1 MKFSAA
7 LSAVAIAAATAKTEF
22 CGEQNK
28 TETADYIIYNNLWGA
43 FDDPNGHQ
51 CTGLDS
57 VDGSTIAWHT
67 SFSWNGTAWQVKSF
81 ANAALK
87 FDHVPIANVTSIP
100 STIEFEFDYKG
111 KLVANVAF
119 DMFTTSILGG
129 NAEYE
134 VMVWLQAIGGA
145 GPLSNTGK
153 PIKEVNVGGVD
164 FSLYHGKNG
173 NMTVYSYVA
182 ANTTNSFSTDFKQFF
197 DELPANNTIAPEQYL
212 INVQAGTEPFVGNG
226 TLTVSKY
233 SVACTGLDSVD
244 DSNIAW
250 HTSYRWKGSK
260 LQVKLFANAA
270 LKFGKVPLSK
280 VKSIPST
287 IKYDFKSKG
296 KVVANVA
303 YDLFTISTP
312 DEDAEYEI
320 MVWLAA
326 VGGAGPISAMGM
338 PIKKGFTADFK
349 QFFHKLPAKH
359 TVSPKQ
365 YLTHVQAASAFSD
378 KAMCGDWDTA
388 VVGDYTLYNNLWGKD
403 NDPGTGHQCTTLVSA
418 SADNSTLGWT
428 TDYKW
433 GGITWNVKGYPN
445 VGLHFKPIELAN
457 VESIPTTI
465 NYTYEYEPT
474 TTANVA
480 YDLFTSST
488 PDGDFEFE
496 IMVWLAAIGT
506 AWPLSSEGKNIKNIT
521 VSGVEFMLNHGVNGN
536 MTVFSYV
543 ASELTENFSGDL
555 AEFIDNLPEDVAP
568 DAKQYLT
575 KVQCG
580 TESYH
585 AENATM
591 TVASY
596 TVAVNTLLQG
606 DIGFSSSPSIN

>member
-129 NAEYE
+129 NAE
-134 VMVWLQAIGGA
+134 
-145 GPLSNTGK
+145 
-153 PIKEVNVGGVD
+153 
-164 FSLYHGKNG
+164 
-173 NMTVYSYVA
+173 
-182 ANTTNSFSTDFKQFF
+182 
-197 DELPANNTIAPEQYL
+197 
-212 INVQAGTEPFVGNG
+212 
-226 TLTVSKY
+226 
-233 SVACTGLDSVD
+233 
-244 DSNIAW
+244 
-250 HTSYRWKGSK
+250 
-260 LQVKLFANAA
+260 
-270 LKFGKVPLSK
+270 
-280 VKSIPST
+280 
-287 IKYDFKSKG
+287 
-296 KVVANVA
+296 
-303 YDLFTISTP
+303 
-312 DEDAEYEI
+312 
-320 MVWLAA
+320 
-326 VGGAGPISAMGM
+326 
-338 PIKKGFTADFK
+338 
-349 QFFHKLPAKH
+349 
-359 TVSPKQ
+359 
-365 YLTHVQAASAFSD
+365 
-378 KAMCGDWDTA
+378 
-388 VVGDYTLYNNLWGKD
+388 
-403 NDPGTGHQCTTLVSA
+403 
-418 SADNSTLGWT
+418 
-428 TDYKW
+428 
-433 GGITWNVKGYPN
+433 
-445 VGLHFKPIELAN
+445 
-457 VESIPTTI
+457 
-465 NYTYEYEPT
+465 
-474 TTANVA
+474 
-480 YDLFTSST
+480 
-488 PDGDFEFE
+488 FE

-585 AENATM
+585 AENTTM

>member
-233 SVACTGLDSVD
+233 S
-244 DSNIAW
+244 
-250 HTSYRWKGSK
+250 
-260 LQVKLFANAA
+260 
-270 LKFGKVPLSK
+270 
-280 VKSIPST
+280 
-287 IKYDFKSKG
+287 
-296 KVVANVA
+296 
-303 YDLFTISTP
+303 
-312 DEDAEYEI
+312 
-320 MVWLAA
+320 AA
-326 VGGAGPISAMGM
+326 VR
-338 PIKKGFTADFK
+338 
-349 QFFHKLPAKH
+349 
-359 TVSPKQ
+359 
-365 YLTHVQAASAFSD
+365 
-378 KAMCGDWDTA
+378 
-388 VVGDYTLYNNLWGKD
+388 
-403 NDPGTGHQCTTLVSA
+403 TT
-418 SADNSTLGWT
+418 
-428 TDYKW
+428 
-433 GGITWNVKGYPN
+433 
-445 VGLHFKPIELAN
+445 F
-457 VESIPTTI
+457 
-465 NYTYEYEPT
+465 
-474 TTANVA
+474 
-480 YDLFTSST
+480 
-488 PDGDFEFE
+488 
-496 IMVWLAAIGT
+496 
-506 AWPLSSEGKNIKNIT
+506 
-521 VSGVEFMLNHGVNGN
+521 
-536 MTVFSYV
+536 
-543 ASELTENFSGDL
+543 
-555 AEFIDNLPEDVAP
+555 
-568 DAKQYLT
+568 
-575 KVQCG
+575 
-580 TESYH
+580 
-585 AENATM
+585 
-591 TVASY
+591 
-596 TVAVNTLLQG
+596 
-606 DIGFSSSPSIN
+606 